1 MGDEERGKGDGPSID
16 AWYEAMETLTLV
28 GEVLSSV
35 HSEQVRTA
43 FFFELRSRTARG
55 QFWGSLEETMVGG
68 ERRTGVEDVGVAQA
82 GETSRSEQDRQYEGK
97 RHTG

>member
-1 MGDEERGKGDGPSID
+1 MKRGGDEPSME
-16 AWYEAMETLTLV
+16 AWYEAIDTLTLV

-35 HSEQVRTA
+35 HSEQVRTT
-43 FFFELRSRTARG
+43 FFELRSRTVRG
-55 QFWGSLEETMVGG
+55 QFGEAWQEATVEG
-68 ERRTGVEDVGVAQA
+68 ERRTGVEYVGVAQA